1 MLYIIAK
8 SPFNTYDL
16 EQCSSIK
23 KSRESKVLLIED
35 AVIAAKKG
43 VTSQYIM
50 NKFQEDGIIVYA
62 LKEDLE
68 ARGINDII
76 EFVESID
83 YERFVDLIVENKF
96 ISCI

>member
-8 SPFNTYDL
+8 SPFNTHDL
-16 EQCSSIK
+16 EQCSNIK

-50 NKFQEDGIIVYA
+50 DKFQEENIIIYA

-68 ARGINDII
+68 ARGIKDII
-76 EFVESID
+76 EFVEIID
-83 YERFVDLIVENKF
+83 YEGFVDLIVENKF
-96 ISCI
+96 ISYM